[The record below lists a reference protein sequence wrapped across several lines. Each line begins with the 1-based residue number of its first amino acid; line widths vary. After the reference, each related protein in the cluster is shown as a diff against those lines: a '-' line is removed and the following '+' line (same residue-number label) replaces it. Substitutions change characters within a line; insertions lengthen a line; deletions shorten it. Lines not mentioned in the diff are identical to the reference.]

1 MNWFIELFTNHSTV
15 AFTILVYAIVIA
27 SGVALGKLAFK
38 GVSFG
43 IACVLFTGIIAGHF
57 GFAIEKEI
65 LEFIREF
72 GLILF
77 VYAMGLQ
84 VGPGFFASL
93 QNQGLKLNLI
103 AVMCVLLSV
112 GVVVSI
118 YFISDIPL
126 PNLVGLMSGAV
137 TNTPGLGAAQQ
148 TIKDLSAVHPE
159 LQSLPPMGTF
169 YALAYPG
176 GVLGIIL
183 VILIFKWIYK
193 VNIDKE
199 IQALHQK
206 SLKHTPRP
214 STINLKV
221 TNPSLHGKP
230 VQALFDTLQSNFVV
244 SRVYQNSQVKTASK
258 NTVLHEDDVIM
269 VVAQPNDFVRLKT
282 IVGEESK
289 MDLSKING
297 PLVAKQIRI
306 THKEAC
312 SRSLADLNTID
323 EYGVTITRVLRSGIE
338 FIPDG
343 HTRLQF
349 GDIVTVIGD
358 EEDIQRL
365 TRNFGNSDKKLKEP
379 HIAGL
384 FLGIAFGVI
393 VGSIPFVFPGISVP
407 VKLGL
412 AGGPLIVAI
421 LISRYAS
428 LFPLTSYVTQ
438 SANYMVREIGIVL
451 FLASVGLKAGP
462 EFVSTLTSAQGP
474 IYLLIGASITLIP
487 LVITAI
493 VSRLVFKL
501 NYLEICGL
509 MAGASTDPPALSF
522 ATQMAGSDAPAI
534 AYAGVYPL
542 TMFLRILLPQL
553 LILLLL

>member
-1 MNWFIELFTNHSTV
+1 MSIT
-15 AFTILVYAIVIA
+15 
-27 SGVALGKLAFK
+27 
-38 GVSFG
+38 
-43 IACVLFTGIIAGHF
+43 
-57 GFAIEKEI
+57 
-65 LEFIREF
+65 
-72 GLILF
+72 
-77 VYAMGLQ
+77 
-84 VGPGFFASL
+84 
-93 QNQGLKLNLI
+93 
-103 AVMCVLLSV
+103 
-112 GVVVSI
+112 VVVTI
-118 YFISDIPL
+118 YFITDIPL
-126 PNLVGLMSGAV
+126 PNLVGIMSGAV

-148 TIKDLSAVHPE
+148 TIKDLSVVHPE
-159 LQSLPPMGTF
+159 LHSLPPMGTF

-183 VILIFKWIYK
+183 IIMVFKYIYRI
-193 VNIDKE
+193 NMEKE
-199 IQALHQK
+199 SQALYQK
-206 SLKHTPRP
+206 SMERTPRP
-214 STINLKV
+214 STINLRV

-244 SRVYQNSQVKTASK
+244 SRVYQNSQVKTATK

-269 VVAQPNDFVRLKT
+269 VVAQPGDFNRLKT

-289 MDLSKING
+289 MDLTKING
-297 PLVAKQIRI
+297 PLTVKQIRI
-306 THKEAC
+306 TRKEAC
-312 SRSLADLNTID
+312 SRSLAGLNTID

-343 HTRLQF
+343 GTRLQF
-349 GDIVTVIGD
+349 GDIVTAIGE

-365 TRNFGNSDKKLKEP
+365 TKNFGNSDKKLMEP

-384 FLGIAFGVI
+384 FLGIACGVI
-393 VGSIPFVFPGISVP
+393 IGSIPFVFPGISVP

-462 EFVSTLTSAQGP
+462 EFVGTLTSAQGP
-474 IYLLIGASITLIP
+474 VFLLIGASITLIP
-487 LVITAI
+487 LIVTAL

-522 ATQMAGSDAPAI
+522 ATQIAGSDAPAI

-542 TMFLRILLPQL
+542 TMFLRILLPQI
-553 LILLLL
+553 LILLFL